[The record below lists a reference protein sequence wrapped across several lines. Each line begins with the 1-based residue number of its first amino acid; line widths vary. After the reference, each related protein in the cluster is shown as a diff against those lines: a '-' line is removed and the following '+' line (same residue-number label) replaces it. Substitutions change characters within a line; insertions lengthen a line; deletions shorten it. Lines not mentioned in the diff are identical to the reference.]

1 MAGFDVTGVGAAVTG
16 VKDILGMF
24 FPDKTEEEKMKMAQA
39 LQLHND
45 AQQLQI
51 LQAQANA
58 NEALQPGMHFRDGAG
73 WVCVVGMAVAVLKP
87 LIEWGAALVGYP
99 LVLPPVD
106 TSTTSTMLYALLGLG
121 GMHAAPAIVNAVTG
135 K

>member
-1 MAGFDVTGVGAAVTG
+1 MPDITGIGEVVTGA
-16 VKDILGMF
+16 KDILGMF
-24 FPDKTEEEKMKMAQA
+24 FPDKTEEEKAKIAAA
-39 LQLHND
+39 LD
-45 AQQLQI
+45 LQKDQDKLVE

-73 WVCVVGMAVAVLKP
+73 WVCVVGMAVSVLKP
-87 LIEWGAALVGYP
+87 LIEWGSHIIGNP
-99 LVLPPVD
+99 ITLPPVD

-121 GMHAAPAIVNAVTG
+121 GMHAAPAVISAFTT